1 MGFKKDPIER
11 ISKILKKFYKKLI
24 KSIDKISIKQYL
36 NDDDVGGVVYH
47 FIGDVN
53 NMSFTLSSDIYQKR
67 LKRETI
73 RKALIETNFVKTD
86 KEWSCTETVA
96 FYDLVFDTY
105 LSNYS
110 EKRIEANEKLISK
123 MFSIPENRIK
133 STISI
138 MLRNL
143 EKYGDKLGIYNY
155 FSLYEIV
162 QFKYRDLDKLQE
174 LVEKN
179 EVPDEELKIVKE
191 IYGV

>member
-110 EKRIEANEKLISK
+110 EKRVEANEKLISK

-162 QFKYRDLDKLQE
+162 QFKYRDLDNLQE
-174 LVEKN
+174 LVELN
-179 EVPDEELKIVKE
+179 DVPEEELKIVKE

>member
-179 EVPDEELKIVKE
+179 EVPEEELKIVKE

>member
-110 EKRIEANEKLISK
+110 EKRVEANEKLISK

-179 EVPDEELKIVKE
+179 EVPEEELKIVKE